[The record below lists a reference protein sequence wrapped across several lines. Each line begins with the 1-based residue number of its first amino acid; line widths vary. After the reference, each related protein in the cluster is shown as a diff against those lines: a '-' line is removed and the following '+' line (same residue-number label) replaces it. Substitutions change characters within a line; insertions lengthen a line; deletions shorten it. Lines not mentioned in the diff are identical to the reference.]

1 MLPKD
6 AEKRRKDARAKN
18 QPRLDAHLKEMPQ
31 KVPMTPYTDGLFR
44 KAAIEWLAST
54 DQVRDC
60 STSIPYYFLI
70 HVTAHSSVRTL
81 FFSKHDPDC
90 GACHER
96 G

>member
-6 AEKRRKDARAKN
+6 AEKRRKDARAKD

-54 DQVRDC
+54 DQVRNCRLC
-60 STSIPYYFLI
+60 STLIPYYFLM
-70 HVTAHSSVRTL
+70 HVTAHSSV
-81 FFSKHDPDC
+81 
-90 GACHER
+90 
-96 G
+96 

>member
-6 AEKRRKDARAKN
+6 AEKRRKDACAKD

-31 KVPMTPYTDGLFR
+31 KEQINPYTDGLFR

-54 DQVRDC
+54 DQVRNC
-60 STSIPYYFLI
+60 SASIPYYFLMC
-70 HVTAHSSVRTL
+70 VTAYSSIRTP
-81 FFSKHDPDC
+81 FFSKYDPDR